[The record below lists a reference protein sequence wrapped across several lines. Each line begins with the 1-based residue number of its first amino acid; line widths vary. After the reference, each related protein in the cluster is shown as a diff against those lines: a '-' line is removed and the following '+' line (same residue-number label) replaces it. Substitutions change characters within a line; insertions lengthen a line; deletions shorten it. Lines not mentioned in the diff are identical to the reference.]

1 MADQLRI
8 LEAGAAHPRGRLHAH
23 EARLPQPC
31 HRDICRLSQGRLKIR
46 LARLGSIL
54 LLLLLAL
61 AAPRPATLVESR
73 ARSWNHLFFH
83 GIEAAQSKRNKI
95 VPDSSRDGRCGFAAM
110 TVLLKS
116 KNVAFNR
123 DALMQFAV
131 GCTDVIG
138 RHTKLCHHLHRR
150 HHSL

>member
-8 LEAGAAHPRGRLHAH
+8 PEAGAAHPRGRLHAH

-46 LARLGSIL
+46 LARLGAIL
-54 LLLLLAL
+54 LLRLLAL
-61 AAPRPATLVESR
+61 AAPRPATLLERTDVDGNTYHVFEL
-73 ARSWNHLFFH
+73 NLKE
-83 GIEAAQSKRNKI
+83 IKI
-95 VPDSSRDGRCGFAAM
+95 VPDSFRDGRCGFAAM
-110 TVLLKS
+110 TALLKS

-138 RHTKLCHHLHRR
+138 RHTKLCQHLNRRR
-150 HHSL
+150 HSL